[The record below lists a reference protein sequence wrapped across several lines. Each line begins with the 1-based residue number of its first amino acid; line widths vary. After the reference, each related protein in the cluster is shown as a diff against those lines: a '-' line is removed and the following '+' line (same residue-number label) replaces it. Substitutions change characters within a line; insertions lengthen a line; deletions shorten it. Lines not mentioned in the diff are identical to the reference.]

1 MFNVDV
7 DVDVELDIDV
17 DISFRDIHRIRYRCR
32 R

>member
-17 DISFRDIHRIRYRCR
+17 DISFRDIHRIRYRHRC
-32 R
+32 